1 MRSPTVDGIVSDLK
15 AHGSPR
21 NVEGMA
27 RFGIT
32 SRRALGV
39 PTTVLRRLATELGKS
54 HRLAAGLW
62 KTGILEARILAAL
75 IDEPEKVTAGQMDRW
90 ASGFDSWAVCD
101 GVCLHLFVNTPHAH
115 KKAVLWCM
123 DEREFVRRAGF
134 TLMACLAVHDRKAS
148 DSHFEKFFPCIRRA
162 AKDERNFV
170 KKAVNW
176 ALRQI
181 GKRNSVLNR
190 KAIRLAES
198 IHTMDSKSARWI
210 AADALRELKSPAVQR
225 KVTK

>member
-1 MRSPTVDGIVSDLK
+1 MSAPAVDEIVSALK
-15 AHGSPR
+15 AHGNWG

-32 SRRALGV
+32 SKKVLGV
-39 PTTVLRRLATELGKS
+39 STPVLRGLAKRIGKN
-54 HRLAAGLW
+54 HKLAAGLW
-62 KTGILEARILAAL
+62 KTGILEARILAAFV
-75 IDEPEKVTAGQMDRW
+75 DEPGRVTAAQMDRW

-101 GVCLHLFVNTPHAH
+101 GVCIHLFVDTPYAH
-115 KKAVLWCM
+115 GKAALWSS

-134 TLMACLAVHDRKAS
+134 ALMACLAVHDRKAP
-148 DSHFEKFFPCIRRA
+148 DRQFERFFPSIRRA
-162 AKDERNFV
+162 ALDERNFV

-181 GKRNSVLNR
+181 GKRNAGLNR

-198 IHTMDSKSARWI
+198 IRRMDSKSARWI
-210 AADALRELKSPAVQR
+210 AADALRELKSRDVQKKVR
-225 KVTK
+225 K